1 MQERML
7 DGSYGEPVP
16 YDEAEMKK
24 KLGDPEVDHVEVF
37 KNTPSE
43 MQRRNELFEKSQSAN
58 RKKRKAKNKM
68 QGKSRRN
75 NR

>member
-7 DGSYGEPVP
+7 DGSYGEPKP
-16 YDEAEMKK
+16 FSKEEMDESMKN
-24 KLGDPEVDHVEVF
+24 PEVGHVEVF

-43 MQRRNELFEKSQSAN
+43 MQRRNELFEKSQSAK
-58 RKKRKAKNKM
+58 RKNRKAKNKL
-68 QGKSRRN
+68 QAKSRRN

>member
-7 DGSYGEPVP
+7 DGSYGEPRP
-16 YDEAEMKK
+16 FSKEEMNESMKN
-24 KLGDPEVDHVEVF
+24 PEVSHVEVF
-37 KNTPSE
+37 NGTPSE